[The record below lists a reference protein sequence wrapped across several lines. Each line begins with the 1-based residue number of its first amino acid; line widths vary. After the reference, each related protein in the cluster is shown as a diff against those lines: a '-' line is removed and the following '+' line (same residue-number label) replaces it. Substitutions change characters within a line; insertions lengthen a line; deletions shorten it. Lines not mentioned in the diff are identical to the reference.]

1 MSSTSD
7 QHDLDP
13 ERQAEQIWREFEDP
27 AVQRDVLNPFDGCP
41 WDVYFNRLTEGYMAA
56 ERDGHVPIG
65 DVHVH
70 WAKQFASDNNIGMLA
85 HRDSLKTTASLGYII
100 ACLEY
105 QPGFLAHWITNTQG
119 QAHKKADTEFWK
131 IVERNPWLV
140 NLNKPPEQDTKE
152 VKIWPNGSGL
162 FAGWLF
168 GAIEGDRSHQL
179 VLDDVIKE
187 RGDGDTEEILQWI
200 EGVTVPMV
208 KDSGTTAVI
217 GTRKRPDDIYSHLI
231 DRDAY
236 DFTEYPAVLEE
247 WDREF
252 REDDTWRARRPPED
266 LYTEVDGR
274 PLVDDEVHVLWPEA
288 RGPEYL
294 ADKYDQMSPHLFW
307 REFCMV
313 IRGASG
319 NLIDQEDVNR
329 LVDDGGCSI
338 RGQEP
343 PHRLTPGAGEAT
355 IVAHDPAQSPTGDNA
370 AFTAFRVGRDGR
382 RRLLDAK
389 AETGMQ
395 PSEVKATLA
404 DYDDRYDPAV
414 IVIESNGMQQY
425 VANDALE
432 FSASLRAKVTGV
444 PTTGKK
450 HSWENGIPRLRRLVE
465 NGGIQFYR
473 GHSGTEDFIQAAMSL
488 TLQDGKLQGHT
499 PDLIAA
505 WYMAEQGIRHLEGIG
520 ALEEDSDAGDDN
532 SGITHI

>member
-1 MSSTSD
+1 MATREV
-7 QHDLDP
+7 DP
-13 ERQAEQIWREFEDP
+13 DDVVAQLEDP
-27 AVQRDVLNPFDGCP
+27 AALREVLNPFDGCP

-56 ERDGHVPIG
+56 ERDPHVPIG

-70 WAKQFASDNNIGMLA
+70 WAEQFASDDNIGMLA
-85 HRDSLKTTASLGYII
+85 HRDSLKTTFSLGYVI

-131 IVERNPWLV
+131 IVDRNPWLV
-140 NLNKPPEQDTKE
+140 NLNRPPEQDTKE
-152 VKIWPNGSGL
+152 AKIFANGSAL
-162 FAGWLF
+162 YAGWLF
-168 GAIEGDRSHQL
+168 GAIEGDRSHL
-179 VLDDVIKE
+179 LILDDVIKE

-208 KDSGTTAVI
+208 KDSGKTAVI

-252 REDDTWRARRPPED
+252 RDDDTWQARRPPEE

-274 PLVDDEVHVLWPEA
+274 PLVDDDVHVLWPEA
-288 RGPEYL
+288 RGPAYL
-294 ADKYDQMSPHLFW
+294 AEKFDQMSRHLFW

-319 NLIDQEDVNR
+319 NLIDESDVNQ

-338 RGQEP
+338 RGQSP
-343 PHRLTPGAGEAT
+343 PRQLTPGAGEQ
-355 IVAHDPAQSPTGDNA
+355 IVVAHDPAQSPTGDDA
-370 AFTAFRVGRDGR
+370 AFVAFKVGRDGR
-382 RRLLDAK
+382 RTLLDAV
-389 AETGMQ
+389 AEQGMS
-395 PSEVKATLA
+395 PSRVKATLA
-404 DYDDRYDPAV
+404 DLDERYDPAV
-414 IVIESNGMQQY
+414 VVIESNGMQQY

-432 FSASLRAKVTGV
+432 FSASLRAKVTGI

-465 NGGIQFYR
+465 NGSIQFYR
-473 GHSGTEDFIQAAMSL
+473 GHNGTEEFIQAAMSL
-488 TLQDGKLQGHT
+488 TLKNGRLEGHT

-505 WYMAEQGIRHLEGIG
+505 WYMAEQGIRRLEGMG
-520 ALEEDSDAGDDN
+520 ALEDADDDS
-532 SGITHI
+532 SGVSYL